1 MIPKT
6 TNKKMRGH
14 ISKQEFAK
22 QYGKQHVDHAV
33 IKYGK
38 YTYNYYTQHED
49 GSWTNYAVETF
60 PPHTTK

>member
-1 MIPKT
+1 MI
-6 TNKKMRGH
+6 GH
-14 ISKQEFAK
+14 ISKQEFAE

-38 YTYNYYTQHED
+38 WTYNYYTQHED

-60 PPHTTK
+60 PPHTIK

>member
-1 MIPKT
+1 MI
-6 TNKKMRGH
+6 GH
-14 ISKQEFAK
+14 ISKQEFAE

-38 YTYNYYTQHED
+38 WTYNYYTQHED

-60 PPHTTK
+60 PPHTTTK